1 MAYTIFDE
9 VSLHH
14 QASKLESIATK
25 YDAMLQDLKS
35 STAPLHSQWQGPAR
49 DAWVSERDALLKDI
63 ETTSAELRN
72 IASSIWNYTANM
84 HYLLEEIVEAVTDTV
99 D

>member
-1 MAYTIFDE
+1 MAYTILDE
-9 VSLHH
+9 ARLHH
-14 QASKLESIATK
+14 QASKLESIAAK

-35 STAPLHSQWQGPAR
+35 STAPLHSQWQGTAR

-63 ETTSAELRN
+63 ENTSAELRS
-72 IASSIWNYTANM
+72 IASSIWTYTANM
-84 HYLLEEIVEAVTDTV
+84 HYLLEEVIEAVTNNV